1 MDQHRPHEK
10 LKVKKIPACCVTR
23 SLIWYSKRADITQ
36 ILLTSQCGPF
46 HNVFIYFLKLD
57 IPLRFYSNSL
67 TKVRQTRLHFNLSK
81 IIVNKTIFFHICV
94 FVFVLL
100 FFFLTIV
107 LFMFLYCI
115 TWWQPS
121 MAETCTDYKNKYC
134 FYNDE
139 ILCWLYYFKYAESL
153 QHNGM
158 PLLKNNYIYCI

>member
-1 MDQHRPHEK
+1 MNQHRPREK

-23 SLIWYSKRADITQ
+23 RLIWRSKRADITQ
-36 ILLTSQCGPF
+36 ILSMSQCGPF

-57 IPLRFYSNSL
+57 ISLCFYSNSL
-67 TKVRQTRLHFNLSK
+67 TKVRQTRLYFNLSK
-81 IIVNKTIFFHICV
+81 IAVNRTILSIYVC
-94 FVFVLL
+94 LC
-100 FFFLTIV
+100 FLTIV
-107 LFMFLYCI
+107 FFMFLYCI

-139 ILCWLYYFKYAESL
+139 ISCWLYYFKYAESL

-158 PLLKNNYIYCI
+158 PLLKNNYINCITIPC